1 MVDAA
6 EWGMMLTAYVGWE
19 RKNQSYSCSHLFGK
33 GILGPESL
41 TLPQKELHILNIG
54 ADTSELFR
62 VVLSDWVEEVL
73 VAGDSEIALCCWV
86 GYESVKL
93 NMYNRVR
100 VINIISKLDLD
111 NLFHVSGG
119 DNPAGIGTR
128 VKGIKSQDVYPGSD
142 YLCGK
147 AWMKLSKEDA
157 IKHGSIRP
165 LDQIKLGH
173 EQRKVLRR
181 GIVFDEFEKEDLDV
195 VSVLSVSSMKH
206 LFQRF
211 YTLMRM
217 EL

>member
-1 MVDAA
+1 MGSAISKQARSLWLQNFSTIEDIRGLLYMRCSRPSDALRNTCRIWIMVDAA

-119 DNPAGIGTR
+119 DNPAEGN
-128 VKGIKSQDVYPGSD
+128 P
-142 YLCGK
+142 
-147 AWMKLSKEDA
+147 
-157 IKHGSIRP
+157 
-165 LDQIKLGH
+165 
-173 EQRKVLRR
+173 
-181 GIVFDEFEKEDLDV
+181 
-195 VSVLSVSSMKH
+195 VSYTH
-206 LFQRF
+206 L
-211 YTLMRM
+211 TLPTNR
-217 EL
+217 EV